1 MPGRRMGAMVG
12 QRNEELANQEWG
24 VPCQVEGAIWSAR
37 GLDREFTG
45 GWPNNG
51 TVHETE
57 QATTN
62 RHHQYP

>member
-1 MPGRRMGAMVG
+1 MGAMVG
-12 QRNEELANQEWG
+12 QPHEELAHHGWG
-24 VPCQVEGAIWSAR
+24 VPCQVEGATWSAR
-37 GLDREFTG
+37 GLDREESAG